1 MTTWVIYSDADD
13 LHVFCSDA
21 SYANAREGTGSLTA
35 STGVT
40 AAVAGQWNTASP
52 RCYEAFFSFDTS
64 SVDVGTPTTVELGL
78 TLSATSPASL
88 DIGVAEKGSAI
99 AGDTSDFIA
108 GSSLAGLDQFGTYS
122 FASDSGDITIS
133 GPADV
138 ARSTDYA
145 LVVYGQDQSDNSA
158 PTGTDFVTFYTSEQ
172 TGTADDPFLLI
183 AIPSAAGSFLPF
195 FV

>member
-13 LHVFCSDA
+13 HYVFCVDA
-21 SYANAREGTGSLTA
+21 SYANAREGVGTLSATTGTDN
-35 STGVT
+35 
-40 AAVAGQWNTASP
+40 AAAGQWNTASP

-64 SVDVGTPTTVELGL
+64 GVDVGTPTTVELGL
-78 TLSATSPASL
+78 TLVSTSPASL

-122 FASDSGDITIS
+122 FASDSGDITIT
-133 GPADV
+133 GPSDV

-145 LVVYGQDQSDNSA
+145 LVVYGQDQSDNVA
-158 PTGTDFVTFYTSEQ
+158 PTGSDFVSFRTSER